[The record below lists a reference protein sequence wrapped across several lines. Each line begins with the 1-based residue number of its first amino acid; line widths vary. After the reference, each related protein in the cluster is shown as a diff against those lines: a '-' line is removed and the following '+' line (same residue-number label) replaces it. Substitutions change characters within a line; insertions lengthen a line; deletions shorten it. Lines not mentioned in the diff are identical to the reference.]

1 MLAVSILLLLTATDS
16 EGIFLTGKCESGECC
31 VHGAGVA
38 IRKGIFHIHVYTYV
52 LWRRVAAN
60 VRVDFLLECVC
71 SRLRGVQ
78 TVPVS

>member
-16 EGIFLTGKCESGECC
+16 EGIILSGKCESG
-31 VHGAGVA
+31 VQ
-38 IRKGIFHIHVYTYV
+38 RYIHVYTYV
-52 LWRRVAAN
+52 LWRPVAAN